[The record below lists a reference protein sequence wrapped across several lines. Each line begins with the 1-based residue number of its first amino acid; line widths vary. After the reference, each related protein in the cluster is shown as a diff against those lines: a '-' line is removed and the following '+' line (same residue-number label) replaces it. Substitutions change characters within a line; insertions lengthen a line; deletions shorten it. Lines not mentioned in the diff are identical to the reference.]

1 MYTVKKDEVAVVI
14 APVMDSN
21 GVWTY
26 ELKTGITFS
35 GEDLAKLPDESGHAM
50 LDAAISMAAALAYI
64 QDYPD
69 VLDELEEYKHDM
81 LAEVFPEQ
89 YAKVMAEQEDD
100 EGYEKEDNVIRLNR
114 WTKTQGNA

>member
-1 MYTVKKDEVAVVI
+1 MYKVKDDEVAVVI
-14 APVMDSN
+14 KPVLDDDGN
-21 GVWTY
+21 WNY
-26 ELKTGITFS
+26 ELKTGITFGNELEKYT
-35 GEDLAKLPDESGHAM
+35 GEAGHAM

-69 VLDELEEYKHDM
+69 MLDMLDDYKHDM
-81 LAEVFPEQ
+81 LAEIFPDQ
-89 YAKVMAEQEDD
+89 YAQVMAEQEAE

>member
-1 MYTVKKDEVAVVI
+1 MYKVKDDEVAVVI
-14 APVMDSN
+14 KPVLDDD
-21 GVWTY
+21 GKWTY
-26 ELKTGITFS
+26 ELKTGITFGNELEKHT
-35 GEDLAKLPDESGHAM
+35 GEAGHAM

-69 VLDELEEYKHDM
+69 MLDMLDDYKHDM
-81 LAEVFPEQ
+81 LAEIFPDQ
-89 YAKVMAEQEDD
+89 YAQAMAEQEAE

>member
-1 MYTVKKDEVAVVI
+1 MYTVKADEVAVVI
-14 APVMDSN
+14 KPVLDDD
-21 GVWTY
+21 GKWTY
-26 ELKTGITFS
+26 ELKTGITFGNELEKYT
-35 GEDLAKLPDESGHAM
+35 GEAGHAM

-69 VLDELEEYKHDM
+69 MLDMLDDYKHDM
-81 LAEVFPEQ
+81 LAEIFPDQ
-89 YAKVMAEQEDD
+89 YAQAMAEQEAE